1 MNKFSIVQINA
12 KSGTI
17 GEVGDSWYVEDPEG
31 IQDHEPDFESIFPGD
46 TVTVYNTQRSLLRTQ
61 NWFTTEPVTEVLEV
75 ESDKVCFRCSDG
87 ALYFLYQLH

>member
-17 GEVGDSWYVEDPEG
+17 GEVGDSWYVEDSEG

-46 TVTVYNTQRSLLRTQ
+46 TVTVYNTQSSYLLTQ
-61 NWFTTEPVTEVLEV
+61 NWFTTAPVTEVVEV
-75 ESDKVCFRCSDG
+75 GVDKVCFRCEDN
-87 ALYFLYQLH
+87 ALYFLYGLH